1 MHFGGEPD
9 LKRTSDDHTGQQV
22 FEKLLLLLLFTVDSI
37 CYEIR
42 RETGCVPEEE
52 KLVAYQKK
60 GNWLRTRKRETG
72 CVPEEEKLVAYQKK
86 RNWLRTRRRETG
98 CVPEKGK
105 LVAYQKKRNWL
116 RTRRRETGCVPEE
129 EILVAYQ
136 ELTNKQL
143 LTSKGYQVDN

>member
-1 MHFGGEPD
+1 MNKVNTPLNVSGLNTESSLEDCNIH
-9 LKRTSDDHTGQQV
+9 
-22 FEKLLLLLLFTVDSI
+22 LFTVDSI

-42 RETGCVPEEE
+42 RETGCVPEKE

-60 GNWLRTRKRETG
+60 GNWLRTRRRETG
-72 CVPEEEKLVAYQKK
+72 CVPEEEK
-86 RNWLRTRRRETG
+86 
-98 CVPEKGK
+98 VPEKGK